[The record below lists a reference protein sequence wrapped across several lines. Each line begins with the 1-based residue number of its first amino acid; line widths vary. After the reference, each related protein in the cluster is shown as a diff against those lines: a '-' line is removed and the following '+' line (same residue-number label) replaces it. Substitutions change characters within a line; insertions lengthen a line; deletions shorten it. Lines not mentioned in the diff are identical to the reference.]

1 MGIVGVLYMG
11 VFPSVGSFIFWNQG
25 VKILG
30 AGKAG
35 ITMNLIPVFTAI
47 ISVTL
52 GHALEMSQML
62 GGLMTIAGMLLIAIK
77 RKRVSQISALNSRA

>member
-1 MGIVGVLYMG
+1 MG

-30 AGKAG
+30 ASKAG

-47 ISVTL
+47 ISVIL

-77 RKRVSQISALNSRA
+77 RKQVSQISAPASNS